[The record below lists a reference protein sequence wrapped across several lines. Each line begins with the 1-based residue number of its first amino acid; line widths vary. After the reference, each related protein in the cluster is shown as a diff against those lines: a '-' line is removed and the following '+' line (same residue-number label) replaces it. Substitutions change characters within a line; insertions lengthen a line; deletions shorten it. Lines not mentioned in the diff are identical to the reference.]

1 MSEEKDFFYTTTVDL
16 SIARMYNSRK
26 CKECHGK
33 GYFAAY
39 LPGDG
44 VQFRK
49 GITNHKTYTYCK
61 CVTRNMKLYG

>member
-33 GYFAAY
+33 GYFVSY
-39 LPGDG
+39 LPADG
-44 VQFRK
+44 VKFQK
-49 GITNHKTYTYCK
+49 ETTNHKIYTYCK